1 MLTFASLFQGKQ
13 DKLEE
18 QLDMEHGLLSKLQ
31 ALDIITGSHR
41 TDIEVIFAALCKL
54 LSRTL

>member
-1 MLTFASLFQGKQ
+1 MTFGSFFQGKQ

-18 QLDMEHGLLSKLQ
+18 QLDTEHGLLAKLE
-31 ALDIITGSHR
+31 ALGVIIRSHR

>member
-18 QLDMEHGLLSKLQ
+18 QLDMEHGLLAKLE
-31 ALDIITGSHR
+31 ALDVITRSQR